1 MLTINK
7 ECRKDWQATQQP
19 LALMVIDVDHF
30 KSINDNY
37 GHSIGDQV
45 LKCLGQTLKKQ
56 VRSTDYVARYG
67 GEEFVIIL
75 PATDLGK
82 TVQIARK
89 IRDVVNSL
97 KFELRRKNKVLK
109 ISCSFGI
116 SAFTEKSGNSTDVFN
131 AADKALYH
139 AKENGRDA
147 IAVAKNDQLVL
158 IEDDKVSS

>member
-1 MLTINK
+1 VLTINK
-7 ECRKDWQATQQP
+7 ERKDWQASKQP

-45 LKCLGQTLKKQ
+45 LKCLGQTLKKY
-56 VRSTDYVARYG
+56 VRATDYVARYG

-75 PATDLGK
+75 PATDLGR

-89 IRDVVNSL
+89 IRDVINSL
-97 KFELRRKNKVLK
+97 KFELRKKSKVLK
-109 ISCSFGI
+109 VSCSFGI
-116 SAFTEKSGNSTDVFN
+116 STFTEKAGNSTDVFN
-131 AADKALYH
+131 AADKALYY

-147 IAVAKNDQLVL
+147 IAVSKDDQMVL
-158 IEDDKVSS
+158 IETDKISS